1 MNVSKLKYRL
11 KQSLFFY
18 CLLLVVG
25 VYAQRYPVQVTQTII
40 PPYST
45 KLSDYATASDV
56 KFRLNLLLTD
66 VVANNK
72 QVRLKLHIKGNG
84 FDIQSTDFVT
94 GASQVILNGGV
105 LQQFTNI
112 DLAAYFQPNNLIGIS
127 PQQYNK
133 PLPEG
138 MYSFCWEVYDAY
150 TNQQLNHPTAGC
162 SNVYLVLNDPPFL
175 NLPYK
180 GDQIVAQDPM
190 NIIFQWTPRHTN
202 ATNVSYEFELRE
214 LWDTQ
219 VDPQAAFLA
228 SPNYY
233 SETTYTTT
241 LLYNIGKPTLLPN
254 RRYGWRVKA
263 KSTTGVSENS
273 IFKNDGYSEIY
284 YFTYTNACYPPTFV
298 LSEVVAKDRIK
309 LTWQGHPDHKKYHV
323 QYKRADIPDAEWFE
337 VYTYNTQAQISNLR
351 EGKTYMFRVGGTCN
365 ELTDFDQNY
374 SYSHMSQFTMPAKD
388 EMGSSYNCGII
399 PEIQID
405 NNDPLKN
412 IGINETFT
420 AGDFPVTVKQIQG
433 GNGTFTGV
441 GYIVVPYLGDTKIAV
456 TFDAISI
463 NTDYQLIEGVVKT
476 TYDPTWG
483 DVEDTNDWTQ
493 GGTGNSES
501 TEVDFPVS
509 DVQIDP
515 NGDILVIGEN
525 GEVVELPGG
534 EDIVITDSNG
544 QVWAVDEEGNVTPQG
559 TQAEGGAS
567 NPENTN
573 GVNNNGQAT
582 AISAKGV
589 IVTFKKAS
597 NSKYGFD
604 SYESNYS
611 ATKDLYKKLD
621 NNYYVPYKAVAKND
635 TETIVANLAITDS
648 KIKPQDIVFK
658 TKDGVAI
665 TKIDSTATSYTLEL
679 KGVFDDAEI
688 ETQALVKQGTK
699 YEVAGAFIQYQ
710 ATPKNVKV
718 VVVNTSNTS
727 ARTIKE
733 SLQKIYQQAMV
744 NLTITEIND
753 FKNDLETL
761 APNGTIQSGES
772 GFAAQY
778 TEQQRQINNKLKQH
792 SQYQQDAY
800 YLIVTDKT
808 PSFTSEKG
816 LMPLGRQFGYVYTTN
831 CSTADCVA
839 LTAAHELGHGAFQ
852 LKHPFSSQSYQYAQK
867 ATNWLLDY
875 KDGTK
880 LPFVHWQAIHNPK
893 LRIGVFDKDSEGQ
906 NTVISGIPK
915 EFANP
920 DNTFTFLT
928 LNGSY
933 ITLPKKVKKLSFVTG
948 VDKLNPYV
956 HYPTG
961 ALQSFEIDSVK
972 YSASVD
978 EITIQDEYTI
988 ENFGFIYNGFKGYN
1002 VEERKEYHKNIIT
1015 LVPDGDSRRLLKS
1028 KVEGVNFKEREEIN
1042 ILKSDTY
1049 NKLQAVTDGKFKI
1062 FEKKYKY
1069 GDTTPYDESYKLNK
1083 DLVQEVFGEN
1093 LEINDKYFILS
1104 KIAFLNNSY
1113 PDIISTTASQMG
1125 YSKLRALRTKN
1136 ESELIS
1142 IYLKFI
1148 NEVKTKLGNC
1158 KETLDNITV
1167 KSSFNRVKSCIDNLS
1182 NQELSKVSV
1191 ANKIIAISILT
1202 QRGIPTNNSAE
1213 IEIIRLLKFTKNED
1227 VDNLLTALL
1236 GKSKINTEDFLLKRL
1251 AYKIDNDHTW
1261 LTDDNYK
1268 KFVEVLIGLSSKS
1281 DLFKKKALEYTDE
1294 EFADRII
1301 NFYHRGFWDF
1311 MKEVGSNVPS
1321 AFFYTCNLDTKVDW
1335 DSEKTVDISIHNEMS
1350 CNAQNVYKETP
1361 VPLSPLDPIWFVNK
1375 SSLSMLSDY
1384 NKETPV
1390 IAPAM
1395 LAYYANDVG
1404 DTKNTIDGIE
1414 ATIDVVSL
1422 ATGAGA
1428 LAKAPSTLR
1437 KVYII
1442 ADMVGSGVNITL
1454 ESSSKNLSSNAK
1466 IFLESLNILTAS
1478 IAIDEFL
1485 KDGVKSINKLYKKVA
1500 KKNTKPL
1507 PSIKQVNSFID
1518 NILTED
1524 LTATQIAEIG
1534 ANKLRESEKWLDN
1547 IIAEGKI
1554 NSELT
1559 DLAVRARNAKVKL
1572 ELAKELLKIT
1582 PDNLKSIINLTG
1594 GEITS
1599 VKNYI
1604 NKSDDYIDVIV
1615 HSDKVGDKFSVVVEI
1630 EGKVENIILSAK
1642 DFAKTLNDIPKEKT
1656 IRLLSCNNVESAQD
1670 IAVVLNR
1677 NIVASRGEMKLYDNG
1692 LIETDSWFIAKGDGK
1707 IEDFKPN
1714 RYNLDVTDEYIIL
1727 GKKLDDP
1734 LLEAIRVGKRSDGTL
1749 ELALRNAGFNKCAD
1763 AVKGASKVN
1772 ANNTRLLN
1780 SGDPSIP
1787 NLVDDY
1793 SFVRNGKL
1801 FKKGTPTEYANE
1813 TWNDYFKR
1821 LNKILEEQGETV
1833 RFFNQ
1838 FESHHIFPVDLF
1850 KNESFRKWYEL
1861 VGHQHFD
1868 INGVDSLENLIMLEA
1883 IRRKPL
1889 SDAGKP
1895 NFVGGV
1901 HTNHPKYTEKI
1912 SKYVE
1917 KLWNDAKINA
1927 NWDDAKIAR
1936 EIDDD
1941 IMILSENLKQSLL
1954 QNSVRGS
1961 VELPSYWKTINF
1973 NDLIK

>member
-162 SNVYLVLNDPPFL
+162 SNVYLLLNDPPFL

-241 LLYNIGKPTLLPN
+241 LLYNTGKPTLLPN

-284 YFTYTNACYPPTFV
+284 YFTYTNACYSPTFV

-337 VYTYNTQAQISNLR
+337 IYTYNTQAQISNLR
-351 EGKTYMFRVGGTCN
+351 TGKTYMFRVGGTCN

-573 GVNNNGQAT
+573 GVNTNGQAT

-611 ATKDLYKKLD
+611 ATKDLYKKLG

-733 SLQKIYQQAMV
+733 SLQNIYQQAMV

-753 FKNDLETL
+753 FKNDLEALT
-761 APNGTIQSGES
+761 PDGTIQSGES

-808 PSFTSEKG
+808 PSFASEKG

-880 LPFVHWQAIHNPK
+880 LPFVHWQTIHNPK
-893 LRIGVFDKDSEGQ
+893 LRIGVFDRDSEGEYTDAEYFEKLLQ
-906 NTVISGIPK
+906 QIRCAYIDGKNSIPLPSKFKNKAKDGEVFKFSYGASVEKGVINGDKISLASVKTENKEIISNITSPKFINNSQIEFGGITLKFTTPSYAINNGITPWEHLTKYLFPK
-915 EFANP
+915 DEQVVKEEYQEVLNQLL
-920 DNTFTFLT
+920 NKTTFTDNDIKSLKRIASCGARYFSTKNKYRIIKKIVEFSTFEYYEDLVLDLIENYDGDVTTYSNELLSYLDNDSFLLKVLFNKIDDKKFWKGNEDNFTRFLEVLHGLWVGSKYAKKDNYSYVDIGDTFDATKLSPEFISYDGSSWFPKVSYSNTSFQKGKFTMSTETIYGKHGQLEYEYFQPVYLGFIKGNNIKLTKVEVPAIYFAGTVKKDNLEKSLDQIGLT
-928 LNGSY
+928 LDVALTLSAIGNVAKLRHLTTLQKIGRITIASVEVTSGFADIMVRYSDLCQGNEAFCKTFQEYNTYLQLGLLGSGLIRAKFSSVRNNAKEEY
-933 ITLPKKVKKLSFVTG
+933 IKHRETLVDKYGESDVSINELDGHFGLVNEGDGVLASLKGKLKLSEAQWKKFETDFKNNTTALKKFEENPKLAKSWEVLLTSTRRSDLKWVDQMDKWLDLG
-948 VDKLNPYV
+948 V
-956 HYPTG
+956 
-961 ALQSFEIDSVK
+961 QSEVIDNIIHFT
-972 YSASVD
+972 AP
-978 EITIQDEYTI
+978 
-988 ENFGFIYNGFKGYN
+988 NGFKFAKIKG
-1002 VEERKEYHKNIIT
+1002 
-1015 LVPDGDSRRLLKS
+1015 
-1028 KVEGVNFKEREEIN
+1028 
-1042 ILKSDTY
+1042 
-1049 NKLQAVTDGKFKI
+1049 NKLYYNYDGFGGDILVTPDKVTTVLGKFFDPPKFGTSVYLDKTKTGLENGI
-1062 FEKKYKY
+1062 I
-1069 GDTTPYDESYKLNK
+1069 SRVVNK
-1083 DLVQEVFGEN
+1083 RPPN
-1093 LEINDKYFILS
+1093 NS
-1104 KIAFLNNSY
+1104 IAFLDLPEDQYNSLLNGHIKDNILSS
-1113 PDIISTTASQMG
+1113 PLFKGDQSKLDLIDGLDPWSDQVKDIIS
-1125 YSKLRALRTKN
+1125 
-1136 ESELIS
+1136 
-1142 IYLKFI
+1142 
-1148 NEVKTKLGNC
+1148 
-1158 KETLDNITV
+1158 
-1167 KSSFNRVKSCIDNLS
+1167 
-1182 NQELSKVSV
+1182 
-1191 ANKIIAISILT
+1191 NKILPNASKDESLSILKK
-1202 QRGIPTNNSAE
+1202 GINDG
-1213 IEIIRLLKFTKNED
+1213 NE
-1227 VDNLLTALL
+1227 A
-1236 GKSKINTEDFLLKRL
+1236 FW
-1251 AYKIDNDHTW
+1251 HT
-1261 LTDDNYK
+1261 
-1268 KFVEVLIGLSSKS
+1268 
-1281 DLFKKKALEYTDE
+1281 
-1294 EFADRII
+1294 
-1301 NFYHRGFWDF
+1301 
-1311 MKEVGSNVPS
+1311 
-1321 AFFYTCNLDTKVDW
+1321 
-1335 DSEKTVDISIHNEMS
+1335 
-1350 CNAQNVYKETP
+1350 
-1361 VPLSPLDPIWFVNK
+1361 
-1375 SSLSMLSDY
+1375 Y
-1384 NKETPV
+1384 N
-1390 IAPAM
+1390 
-1395 LAYYANDVG
+1395 
-1404 DTKNTIDGIE
+1404 
-1414 ATIDVVSL
+1414 
-1422 ATGAGA
+1422 
-1428 LAKAPSTLR
+1428 
-1437 KVYII
+1437 
-1442 ADMVGSGVNITL
+1442 
-1454 ESSSKNLSSNAK
+1454 K
-1466 IFLESLNILTAS
+1466 IFLEKAFQRGDDIRLVSDPKIYQPDPVKGGSYKRELD
-1478 IAIDEFL
+1478 AITGSEGLAKKYGYYYDNAT
-1485 KDGVKSINKLYKKVA
+1485 KTYYKK
-1500 KKNTKPL
+1500 
-1507 PSIKQVNSFID
+1507 
-1518 NILTED
+1518 
-1524 LTATQIAEIG
+1524 
-1534 ANKLRESEKWLDN
+1534 
-1547 IIAEGKI
+1547 
-1554 NSELT
+1554 
-1559 DLAVRARNAKVKL
+1559 
-1572 ELAKELLKIT
+1572 
-1582 PDNLKSIINLTG
+1582 
-1594 GEITS
+1594 
-1599 VKNYI
+1599 
-1604 NKSDDYIDVIV
+1604 
-1615 HSDKVGDKFSVVVEI
+1615 
-1630 EGKVENIILSAK
+1630 
-1642 DFAKTLNDIPKEKT
+1642 
-1656 IRLLSCNNVESAQD
+1656 
-1670 IAVVLNR
+1670 
-1677 NIVASRGEMKLYDNG
+1677 
-1692 LIETDSWFIAKGDGK
+1692 
-1707 IEDFKPN
+1707 
-1714 RYNLDVTDEYIIL
+1714 
-1727 GKKLDDP
+1727 
-1734 LLEAIRVGKRSDGTL
+1734 
-1749 ELALRNAGFNKCAD
+1749 
-1763 AVKGASKVN
+1763 
-1772 ANNTRLLN
+1772 
-1780 SGDPSIP
+1780 
-1787 NLVDDY
+1787 
-1793 SFVRNGKL
+1793 
-1801 FKKGTPTEYANE
+1801 
-1813 TWNDYFKR
+1813 
-1821 LNKILEEQGETV
+1821 
-1833 RFFNQ
+1833 
-1838 FESHHIFPVDLF
+1838 
-1850 KNESFRKWYEL
+1850 
-1861 VGHQHFD
+1861 
-1868 INGVDSLENLIMLEA
+1868 
-1883 IRRKPL
+1883 
-1889 SDAGKP
+1889 
-1895 NFVGGV
+1895 
-1901 HTNHPKYTEKI
+1901 
-1912 SKYVE
+1912 
-1917 KLWNDAKINA
+1917 
-1927 NWDDAKIAR
+1927 
-1936 EIDDD
+1936 
-1941 IMILSENLKQSLL
+1941 
-1954 QNSVRGS
+1954 
-1961 VELPSYWKTINF
+1961 
-1973 NDLIK
+1973 